1 MGLHC
6 HDLGL
11 QCFNVSAEKMD
22 AYSFTDLREFTGAEV
37 RKCL

>member
-22 AYSFTDLREFTGAEV
+22 AYSFTDLWELTCTEV
-37 RKCL
+37 